1 MAKARYANEFQARTA
16 RDNLDNVRITG
27 TSVRVELLESEED
40 SGCKYVDISV
50 GGEEVDRECVAAE
63 GRDFHGLCLV
73 RLVERKA
80 PAMSISDNA
89 TDSAYVWASK
99 HEDYIHPSHCM
110 FIDHVV
116 TADEVQEWL
125 EEVPALAPLETDSL
139 WRRRRWCCVECS
151 EG

>member
-1 MAKARYANEFQARTA
+1 M
-16 RDNLDNVRITG
+16 
-27 TSVRVELLESEED
+27 
-40 SGCKYVDISV
+40 
-50 GGEEVDRECVAAE
+50 AAE

-80 PAMSISDNA
+80 PAMSISDNT

-125 EEVPALAPLETDSL
+125 EEVPALAPLERTRFGGEDDGVAFVPKGEQL
-139 WRRRRWCCVECS
+139 RGARRHVLC
-151 EG
+151 